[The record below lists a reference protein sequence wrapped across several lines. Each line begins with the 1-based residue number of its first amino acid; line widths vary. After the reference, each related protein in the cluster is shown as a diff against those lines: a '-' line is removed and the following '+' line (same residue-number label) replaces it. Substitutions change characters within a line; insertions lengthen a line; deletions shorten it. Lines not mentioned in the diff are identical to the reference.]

1 MELSA
6 ENYYSQDANQEYMSV
21 SQFKNF
27 VGTEGRSA
35 CEFKAMEELTGRWE
49 EETTI
54 PMLVGS
60 YVDSYFESPESHT
73 RFKTEHPELFK
84 RDGGLKA
91 DYVKA
96 EEIIKRIESDQ
107 YFMRFMS
114 GAKQVI
120 MTGDLFGAKWKIRMD
135 SYFPDEAIV
144 DMKIVKA
151 AHGREAFEWVKDY
164 GYTYFPLVWGY
175 DIQGAVYQEI
185 VRQNTGKKL
194 PFYLAVATK
203 QKEPDIEIIQITQNY
218 LDHALSFV
226 ERNMPRVIKIKNGE
240 EEPERCGVCDCCRKN
255 KVLTSPIPILD
266 VPDSF

>member
-6 ENYYSQDANQEYMSV
+6 GTYYSREANEAYMSV

-27 VGTEGRSA
+27 CSTEGRPA
-35 CEFKAMEELTGRWE
+35 CEFKAMEELAGRWE
-49 EETTI
+49 EETTT

-60 YVDSYFESPESHT
+60 YVDSYFESPESHK
-73 RFKTEHPELFK
+73 RFKMEHPELFK

-96 EEIIKRIESDQ
+96 DEIIKRAERDP
-107 YFMRFMS
+107 YFMRFLS
-114 GAKQVI
+114 GQKQVI
-120 MTGDLFGAKWKIRMD
+120 MTGELFGAKWKIRMD
-135 SYFPDEAIV
+135 SYFLNEAIV
-144 DMKIVKA
+144 DLKVVRA
-151 AHGREAFEWVKDY
+151 AHGKEAFEWVKDY
-164 GYTYFPLVWGY
+164 GYTYFPLVFGY

-218 LDHALSFV
+218 LD
-226 ERNMPRVIKIKNGE
+226 E
-240 EEPERCGVCDCCRKN
+240 
-255 KVLTSPIPILD
+255 
-266 VPDSF
+266 